1 MKPVAET
8 SKRDRSETEK
18 RLVEVALAMME
29 RDGVLGGLNLRKV
42 AEAAGVN
49 RGNIYHYFG
58 TRREL
63 LRAAINSQFKTLV
76 RTLSAKRRGKPFI
89 RRRLDA
95 FRLSD
100 STKDSQLRALLI
112 LDGDEAVDP
121 MPNYEHQLSELRQDV
136 IEGAVHRHHDLESLQ
151 VVLSAVLRGYRIFRH
166 PYARR
171 LGISTSEPDERVTET
186 LAGIFRHS
194 AQDPKE
200 APPLR

>member
-1 MKPVAET
+1 MRPEPENT
-8 SKRDRSETEK
+8 KRDRSETER

-63 LRAAINSQFKTLV
+63 LRSAINSQFRTLV
-76 RTLSAKRRGKPFI
+76 RTLSAKRKGKPFI
-89 RRRLDA
+89 QRRLDA
-95 FRLSD
+95 FGLSD
-100 STKDSQLRALLI
+100 STKDSQLRALLV

-121 MPNYEHQLSELRQDV
+121 MPNFEHQLSELRQDV
-136 IEGAVHRHHDLESLQ
+136 IEGAVHPHHDLEALQ
-151 VVLSAVLRGYRIFRH
+151 VVLSAVLRGYRVFRH

-171 LGISTSEPDERVTET
+171 LGISTSALDERVTAT
-186 LAGIFRHS
+186 LAGVFRHL
-194 AQDPKE
+194 ALDPNE
-200 APPLR
+200 APKSS

>member
-1 MKPVAET
+1 MRPQPET
-8 SKRDRSETEK
+8 PKRDRSETEK

-63 LRAAINSQFKTLV
+63 LRSAINSQFGTLV
-76 RTLSAKRRGKPFI
+76 RTLSAKRQGKPFI
-89 RRRLDA
+89 QRRLDA
-95 FRLSD
+95 FGLSD
-100 STKDSQLRALLI
+100 STKDSQLRALLV
-112 LDGDEAVDP
+112 LDGDKSVDP
-121 MPNYEHQLSELRQDV
+121 MPNFEHQLSELRQDV
-136 IEGAVHRHHDLESLQ
+136 IEGAVHPHHDLEALQ

-171 LGISTSEPDERVTET
+171 LGISISELDERVTGT
-186 LAGIFRHS
+186 LAGVFRHL
-194 AQDPKE
+194 ARDPKG
-200 APPLR
+200 ARKSS

>member
-1 MKPVAET
+1 M
-8 SKRDRSETEK
+8 
-18 RLVEVALAMME
+18 
-29 RDGVLGGLNLRKV
+29 LGGLNLRKV
-42 AEAAGVN
+42 AEAAVN
-49 RGNIYHYFG
+49 RETSITTLVLDGSFS
-58 TRREL
+58 
-63 LRAAINSQFKTLV
+63 AAINSQFKTLV

-136 IEGAVHRHHDLESLQ
+136 IEGAVHRHHDPRVTSGRT
-151 VVLSAVLRGYRIFRH
+151 VRRARGYRIFRH

-171 LGISTSEPDERVTET
+171 LGISTSELDERVTET
-186 LAGIFRHS
+186 LAGIFRHL

>member
-1 MKPVAET
+1 MKPQPET
-8 SKRDRSETEK
+8 AKRDRSETER

-63 LRAAINSQFKTLV
+63 LRSAINSQFRTLV
-76 RTLSAKRRGKPFI
+76 RTLSAKRKGKPFI
-89 RRRLDA
+89 QRRLDA
-95 FRLSD
+95 FGLSD
-100 STKDSQLRALLI
+100 STKDSQLRALLV
-112 LDGDEAVDP
+112 LDGDKSVDP
-121 MPNYEHQLSELRQDV
+121 MPNFEHQLSELRQDV
-136 IEGAVHRHHDLESLQ
+136 IEGAVHPRHDLEALQ

-171 LGISTSEPDERVTET
+171 LGISTSQLDERVTAT
-186 LAGIFRHS
+186 LAGVFRHL
-194 AQDPKE
+194 ALDPNE
-200 APPLR
+200 APKSS

>member
-1 MKPVAET
+1 MRPEPENT
-8 SKRDRSETEK
+8 KRDRSETDR

-29 RDGVLGGLNLRKV
+29 QDGVLGGLNLRKV

-63 LRAAINSQFKTLV
+63 LRSAINSQFRTLV
-76 RTLSAKRRGKPFI
+76 RTLSAKRKGKPFI
-89 RRRLDA
+89 QRRLEA
-95 FRLSD
+95 FGLSD
-100 STKDSQLRALLI
+100 STKDSQLRALLV

-136 IEGAVHRHHDLESLQ
+136 IDGAVHPHHDLDVLQ
-151 VVLSAVLRGYRIFRH
+151 VVLSAMLRGYRIFRH

-171 LGISTSEPDERVTET
+171 LGISTSQLDERVTAT
-186 LAGIFRHS
+186 LAGVFRHL
-194 AQDPKE
+194 ALDPNE
-200 APPLR
+200 APKSS

>member
-1 MKPVAET
+1 MRPEPENT
-8 SKRDRSETEK
+8 KRDRSETER

-29 RDGVLGGLNLRKV
+29 QGGVLGGLNLRKV

-63 LRAAINSQFKTLV
+63 LRSAINSQFRTLV
-76 RTLSAKRRGKPFI
+76 RTLSAKRKGKPFI
-89 RRRLDA
+89 QRRLEA
-95 FRLSD
+95 FGLSD
-100 STKDSQLRALLI
+100 STKDSQLRALLV

-136 IEGAVHRHHDLESLQ
+136 IDGAVHPHHDLEVLQ
-151 VVLSAVLRGYRIFRH
+151 VVLSAMLRGYRIFRH

-171 LGISTSEPDERVTET
+171 LGISTSELDERVTAT
-186 LAGIFRHS
+186 LAGVFRHL
-194 AQDPKE
+194 ALDPNE
-200 APPLR
+200 ATKSS